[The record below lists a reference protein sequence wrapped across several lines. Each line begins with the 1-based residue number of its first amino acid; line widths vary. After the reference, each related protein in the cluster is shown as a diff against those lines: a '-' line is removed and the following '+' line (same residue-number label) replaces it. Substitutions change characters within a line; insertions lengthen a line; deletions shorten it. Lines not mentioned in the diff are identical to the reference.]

1 MVVTPQFMEFS
12 EPLALQS
19 GASVRGYTL
28 AYETYGTLN
37 ADRSNA
43 VLVCHALN
51 ASHHV
56 AGTTLGM
63 MLANAPVV
71 WFGERITRRVPIRL
85 VHVISAVIFAVLGV
99 VALVGWG

>member
-51 ASHHV
+51 ASHTWR
-56 AGTTLGM
+56 APMPTRTRAKAGGTT
-63 MLANAPVV
+63 
-71 WFGERITRRVPIRL
+71 
-85 VHVISAVIFAVLGV
+85 
-99 VALVGWG
+99 